1 MSNIDKHIDKQALRW
16 KAEKATKGEWWSDSC
31 SNEGTYGSGDDCVE
45 GYTSYAVY
53 DENNQILL
61 DTLNSTAACIN
72 EEYDG
77 ECHVAWDEVGQ
88 CNSEFIAAANP
99 ATVLALL
106 DELEAV
112 QTVSAARLVAIDT
125 THKMFQ
131 RERDRAEK
139 AEKRIAEL
147 SHHLR
152 SAHEFIEH
160 TEAFGHEASN
170 GILCCG
176 DAQWNIDESKS
187 ALAAAGK
194 GE

>member
-1 MSNIDKHIDKQALRW
+1 MSNIDKRVLREA
-16 KAEKATKGEWWSDSC
+16 AEKATPGRIGDRVDGSIKYTC
-31 SNEGTYGSGDDCVE
+31 RGTDGTLVLSTDNHDDYGFVGDNSPE
-45 GYTSYAVY
+45 
-53 DENNQILL
+53 DELFFRL
-61 DTLNSTAACIN
+61 CDP
-72 EEYDG
+72 
-77 ECHVAWDEVGQ
+77 V
-88 CNSEFIAAANP
+88 
-99 ATVLALL
+99 TVLALL

-139 AEKRIAEL
+139 AEKRIAGL
-147 SHHLR
+147 SHHLQC
-152 SAHEFIEH
+152 AHAFIEH
-160 TEAFGHEASN
+160 TEAFGHAASN

-194 GE
+194 GEAS